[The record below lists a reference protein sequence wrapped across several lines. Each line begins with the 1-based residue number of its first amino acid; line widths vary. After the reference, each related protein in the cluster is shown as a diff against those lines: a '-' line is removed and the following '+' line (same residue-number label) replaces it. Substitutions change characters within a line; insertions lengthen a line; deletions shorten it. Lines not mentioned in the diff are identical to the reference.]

1 MKQHVWNW
9 FRPVSGSSRGPFR
22 FRLATLMLAL
32 GGIGTITSS
41 LLPAGIAFAQ
51 NTNATIRG
59 QVLDPAGALIPNA
72 TVLIVNKETGVIVFR
87 GPSDSAGT
95 FVAPQVLPG
104 TYKITVT
111 AGGLKETVID
121 DLVASVAQVA
131 SVNINMQ
138 LGATTEVV
146 TVQSKG
152 EELDRSTSDISTLIS
167 PEDVQNIP
175 LSGRTPEY
183 LFALVPG
190 VLHGGSADTPSSS
203 ALSFNGSRSL
213 NSEILLNGVSTIVAS
228 TGAPVALPSPD
239 GINQLR
245 ILTSN
250 APAEYGRTSGGVVT
264 ANSASG
270 TNVYH
275 GNAYFLIQNE
285 ALNANSYFNKITIN
299 SATGKVTPRARARF
313 FQMGGSLG
321 GPVWIPHVYDGH
333 NKTFFFVNYDYTI
346 TNTPTVLNL
355 TVPTAAQRGGDLS
368 NALAPVDANG
378 KARTAQKVFQ
388 PTGTT
393 SAAFTNNQV
402 GSIDPAAAK
411 ILALLPLPNTTGT
424 YDATNNRYTNNWTSQ
439 QSPVSDTLRLV
450 ARADQ
455 QITLKDRLSL
465 NLYRY
470 NQSTPNA
477 VYYNSPLL
485 NSTFDCTCTN
495 AWLPSVDYTRIWST
509 SLVMDLN
516 LGYLR
521 NVVIRNPPGAGMNAA
536 QQTGI
541 ASLPLDQMPELTS
554 PGFSNIGS
562 DANTDQINITNTFTP
577 FGSITKTV
585 GPHTFKLGASLR
597 RNEFNSFN
605 PSGNPEGTLSFGGTI
620 TNHGT
625 TGNANTGLADFLL
638 GKITT
643 GNYQLPMPETGRRN
657 FNVGVFVQD
666 DWRATRRLTVNMG
679 LRYEYESPMV
689 VANNIYTRFDPN
701 TGSLLAAGINASP
714 SLNVVTPKADF
725 SPRIGLSFS
734 VDDKTV
740 IRAAFGTFYGVLFQN
755 LGGQVAFP
763 GYDVVDTYFQPAT
776 AVAQPFSLAQG
787 FPLNATRDLK
797 NPFAV
802 LTGLSAGSP
811 LTISGVSFDN
821 QNKMSLVQQ
830 WNFGIQ
836 RRLPLNL
843 ILEANYVGNHALH
856 LPYVIPVNV
865 VPLAQSDAVTLANT
879 TTATQ
884 NVKPFPTLGSFTV
897 TDNVGSSN
905 YNGLQMTVRRQFTT
919 KLAVLSSYTFS
930 KSLDDG
936 SSIFSNGTPNGTANA
951 QYVAL
956 PSFREQDYAVS
967 NFDTKHV
974 LSIAMVYT
982 TPGPTWLHNIVIS
995 PVFFGH
1001 TGLPLNITQTSEI
1014 PNVSQQRPN
1023 GDSSHLKLAHP
1034 VVNGSVLQYLDSPV
1048 TDTANFAMTPSGP
1061 IYSTINGVRTR
1072 IVETG
1077 LGNVPRDSI
1086 RAPGEVEFDASVS
1099 RSFTLYRSLKFQFR
1113 VDAFNVINHT
1123 NFSPENTSLSVTAS
1137 GTAASFTNSSS
1148 FGQITGARPSR
1159 HLQALARFT
1168 F

>member
-1 MKQHVWNW
+1 MAILGVAIPIALST
-9 FRPVSGSSRGPFR
+9 PV
-22 FRLATLMLAL
+22 
-32 GGIGTITSS
+32 
-41 LLPAGIAFAQ
+41 AFAQ

-59 QVLDPAGALIPNA
+59 QVLDPSGGLVPNA
-72 TVLIVNKETGVIVFR
+72 TVLIVNKETGVVVFR
-87 GPSDSAGT
+87 GGSDSAGA

-104 TYKITVT
+104 TYRITVT
-111 AGGLKETVID
+111 ASGLKETVID
-121 DLVASVAQVA
+121 NLIASVAQVA

-138 LGATTEVV
+138 IGTATEVV
-146 TVQSKG
+146 TVEAKG

-190 VLHGGSADTPSSS
+190 VLHGGSANTPSTS

-250 APAEYGRTSGGVVT
+250 APAEYGRTSGGVIT
-264 ANSASG
+264 ANISSG

-285 ALNANSYFNKITIN
+285 ALNANSYFNKLTVN
-299 SATGKVTPRARARF
+299 STTGLVTPRARARF

-321 GPVWIPHVYDGH
+321 GPVWIPHLYNGH
-333 NKTFFFVNYDYTI
+333 NKTFFFVNYDRTI
-346 TNTPTVLNL
+346 TNTPAVLNL
-355 TVPTAAQRGGDLS
+355 TVPTAAQRTGDLS
-368 NALAPVDANG
+368 NALATTDANG
-378 KARTAQKVFQ
+378 KTRTAQKIYQ
-388 PTGTT
+388 PTGT
-393 SAAFTNNQV
+393 SSPAFVNNQV
-402 GSIDPAAAK
+402 GPIDPAAAK
-411 ILALLPLPNTTGT
+411 ILALLPLPNTVGT

-439 QSPVSDTLRLV
+439 QAPVSDTLRLV
-450 ARADQ
+450 ARLDQ
-455 QITLKDRLSL
+455 QITSRDRLSL

-470 NQSTPNA
+470 NQSTPNP
-477 VYYNSPLL
+477 VYYSNALL
-485 NSTFDCTCTN
+485 NSTFDCTCSN
-495 AWLPSVDYTRIWST
+495 AWLPSVDYTRIWNST
-509 SLVMDLN
+509 LVTDLN
-516 LGYLR
+516 MGYLR
-521 NVVIRNPPGAGMNAA
+521 NVVIRNPPGAGMNAS

-541 ASLPLDQMPELTS
+541 TSLPLDQMPELTS

-562 DANTDQINITNTFTP
+562 DTNTDQVNITNTFTP
-577 FGSITKTV
+577 FGSITKTI
-585 GPHTFKLGASLR
+585 GSHTFKLGASLR

-666 DWRATRRLTVNMG
+666 DWKATPRLTLNAG

-701 TGSLLAAGINASP
+701 TGQLLAAGINASS
-714 SLNVVTPKADF
+714 SLNIVTPKADL
-725 SPRIGLSFS
+725 SPRVGLAFS
-734 VDDKTV
+734 VNDKTV

-763 GYDVVDTYFQPAT
+763 GYDVVDTYFQPGT
-776 AVAQPFSLAQG
+776 AIAQPFSLTQG
-787 FPLNATRDLK
+787 FPLTATRDLK

-802 LTGLSAGSP
+802 LTGISASSP
-811 LTISGVSFDN
+811 LTISGVSFDK
-821 QNKMSLVQQ
+821 QNPMSLVQQ
-830 WNFGIQ
+830 WNIGIQ
-836 RRLPLNL
+836 RRLPLSL
-843 ILEANYVGNHALH
+843 ILDINYVGNHALH
-856 LPYVIPVNV
+856 LPYVIPVNI
-865 VPLAQSDAVTLANT
+865 VPLAQSDAVTLTNT

-884 NVKPFPTLGSFTV
+884 NAKPFPTLGSFSV

-951 QYVAL
+951 QYIAL
-956 PSFREQDYAVS
+956 PSLREQDYAVS

-974 LSIAMVYT
+974 LSIALVYT
-982 TPGPTWLHNIVIS
+982 TPGPKWLHNIVIS

-1023 GDSSHLKLAHP
+1023 GDTTHLKLAHP

-1048 TDTANFAMTPSGP
+1048 TDTTGFPLTPSGP
-1061 IYSTINGVRTR
+1061 IYSTISGTRTR
-1072 IVETG
+1072 IVSTG

-1086 RAPGEVEFDASVS
+1086 RAPGEIEFDASVS
-1099 RSFTLYRSLKFQFR
+1099 RTFTLYKALKFQFR
-1113 VDAFNVINHT
+1113 MDAFNIINHT
-1123 NFSPENTSLSVTAS
+1123 NFSPESTSLSDTAT
-1137 GTAASFTNSSS
+1137 GTAASFTNSST
-1148 FGQITGARPSR
+1148 FGQISGARPSR